1 MNHDDIHA
9 RIREDMA
16 RQQAEDAARRAA
28 EADRRAAEREAIE
41 RPIREAAAARAA
53 GGGGTNALARIRRG
67 AAKNQKTFVPAP
79 TTGGLISNQMTGP
92 SYGSNPNT
100 RSRSR
105 YR

>member
-9 RIREDMA
+9 RTRDGMA
-16 RQQAEDAARRAA
+16 RQQAEDAARQ
-28 EADRRAAEREAIE
+28 AAEREAIE

-67 AAKNQKTFVPAP
+67 AAKNQKTFVLAP
-79 TTGGLISNQMTGP
+79 TTAGLISNQMTGP
-92 SYGSNPNT
+92 SYGSSPNA
-100 RSRSR
+100 RSR